1 MKKRVVIPSVGLFA
15 YIVALGLLVAG
26 TILSIT
32 TFNIFEYDID
42 RFVIVLPI
50 IAAWIIIVQIVMSFV
65 DKEKPVWTNVI
76 DIAYCVL
83 VLFALANTLIPFL
96 TNITTFYTVA
106 MGDMETFAIGVP
118 RCITACVLFAVS
130 CIVFIIGS
138 FFKTVIVK
146 KEDE

>member
-130 CIVFIIGS
+130 CIAFIIGS

>member
-1 MKKRVVIPSVGLFA
+1 MKNKVVVPYIGLFA
-15 YIVALGLLVAG
+15 YFIALGLLVAG
-26 TILSIT
+26 TILSIA
-32 TFNIFEYDID
+32 TFNIFEYDVD

-50 IAAWIIIVQIVMSFV
+50 IAAWIIIIQIVMSFV
-65 DKEKPVWTNVI
+65 DKEKPTWTNVI

-96 TNITTFYTVA
+96 TNIATFYTVA

-118 RCITACVLFAVS
+118 RCITACVLLAVS
-130 CIVFIIGS
+130 CIIFIIGS

-146 KEDE
+146 KENE